1 MNDRAG
7 RVYEQVLILRCQA
20 GDRAAFEELVALYG
34 PRLRYYVRKL
44 LGHAQL
50 TEDVLQEVWL
60 DVYRTVPRLAHI
72 AAFPAWIYRIVRDH
86 TNRQLRKQNRALQP
100 LTDEQDIAD
109 SAQDWTTDEITAE
122 DAQCVHAALDELPP
136 EQREVLV
143 LRFLEEMTYE
153 DIARVVGCR
162 LGTVRSRIHYAKL
175 ALRRLLERTC
185 GHE

>member
-1 MNDRAG
+1 MNDRAD
-7 RVYEQVLILRCQA
+7 RVYEQVLVLRCQA
-20 GDRAAFEELVALYG
+20 GDQAAFEELVALYG

-60 DVYRTVPRLAHI
+60 DVYRTVPRLAHV

-86 TNRQLRKQNRALQP
+86 TLRQLRKQNRAWRP
-100 LTDEQDIAD
+100 LVDELEIAD
-109 SAQDWTTDEITAE
+109 SAQDLSTAEIAAE
-122 DAQCVHAALDELPP
+122 DARSVHAALDELPP
-136 EQREVLV
+136 EQREVLL

-153 DIARVVGCR
+153 DIAHVVGCQ